1 MKLFLDSSAVIELF
15 ANNKK
20 VIDSIEKADEVYTS
34 SLCSYEV
41 LAGEKFSERKGLRSH
56 YREASEFFD
65 SAATLPFTLND
76 SKTASDIMAVLSIK
90 GRKVPDMDILISA
103 QALDKEFTVLTKD
116 ARHFEI
122 IRKETNLEIQTF

>member
-15 ANNKK
+15 ANNRK
-20 VIDSIEKADEVYTS
+20 VIDSIERADEVYTS

-41 LAGEKFSERKGLRSH
+41 LTGEKFSEGKGLRSH

-103 QALDKEFTVLTKD
+103 QALNNEFTVLTRD
-116 ARHFEI
+116 SRHFEI